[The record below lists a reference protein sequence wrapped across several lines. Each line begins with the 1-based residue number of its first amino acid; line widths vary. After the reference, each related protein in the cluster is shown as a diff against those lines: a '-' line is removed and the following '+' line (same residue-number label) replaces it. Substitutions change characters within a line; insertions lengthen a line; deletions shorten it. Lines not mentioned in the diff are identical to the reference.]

1 VSASLIVALA
11 SLALAII
18 GVYFAWRAH
27 QARKRDRDA
36 RARFAVTI
44 RTVDAD
50 EHGIRWTDAAKQNT
64 RIGIG
69 IKNVGE
75 KAAGPTLINVVV
87 PASLEYARWSGP
99 GGEETPA
106 GQMAAPT
113 DELLPDAH
121 GRETVS
127 SKFLSMTLGH
137 VGLRPHYEKFLQFP
151 VDLPPRESGL
161 KQTTVPVRV
170 KVQADELPDDVDE
183 HAVDYTVHV
192 VRRG

>member
-1 VSASLIVALA
+1 MVGLTGLVLA
-11 SLALAII
+11 AI

-27 QARKRDRDA
+27 QARKQDRDA
-36 RARFAVTI
+36 RARFEVTI

-50 EHGIRWTDAAKQNT
+50 EHGIRWTNADKQMT
-64 RIGIG
+64 RIGVG

-75 KAAGPTLINVVV
+75 KAAGPTLINVIV
-87 PASLEYARWSGP
+87 PASLEFARWSGP
-99 GGEETPA
+99 GGEEMPEGEMT
-106 GQMAAPT
+106 APT

-121 GRETVS
+121 GGETVA
-127 SKFLSMTLGH
+127 SKFLSMTLDH
-137 VGLRPHYEKFLQFP
+137 VGLRPHYEKFVQFP

-170 KVQADELPDDVDE
+170 KVQADELPADVDE
-183 HAVDYTVHV
+183 HVVDCTVHV